1 MDKVLINIFDKIKKD
16 IDETNNQLQ
25 ILIKTLTVTDVI
37 SNVKKLKEIIKI
49 FSESINKDGKVLN
62 FFKEQKIEYLIIKE
76 ISELKS
82 LYENESLEIYTRR
95 EIIDILDGMSN
106 NINLNTLIKSL
117 VYDILNYDKNYP
129 SIIGNEFDRYI
140 EKLI

>member
-49 FSESINKDGKVLN
+49 FSS
-62 FFKEQKIEYLIIKE
+62 Q
-76 ISELKS
+76 
-82 LYENESLEIYTRR
+82 
-95 EIIDILDGMSN
+95 
-106 NINLNTLIKSL
+106 LIKM
-117 VYDILNYDKNYP
+117 VK
-129 SIIGNEFDRYI
+129 F
-140 EKLI
+140 